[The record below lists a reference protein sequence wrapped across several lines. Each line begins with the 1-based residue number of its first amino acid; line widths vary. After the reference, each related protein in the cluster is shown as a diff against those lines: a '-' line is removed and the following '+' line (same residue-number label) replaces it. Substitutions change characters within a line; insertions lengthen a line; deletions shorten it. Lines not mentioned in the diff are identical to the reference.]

1 MKRKSWFYL
10 VDETQFGLEQ
20 YQGLFGLFNSS
31 LRSSWL
37 KFDLLDEREIH
48 KMIISF
54 SESLVEKRK
63 LQITVGRNPYEEF
76 IFTVDELEQLIKDLI
91 IIKRIGELQKEIND
105 MRYIKSKEFE
115 PWDLRRYEDIVEE
128 ITQYKIL
135 LENRKGYE
143 PFNYNLA
150 MVKKE
155 YCNFIRR
162 ARREMERKRDEKE
175 KN

>member
-1 MKRKSWFYL
+1 
-10 VDETQFGLEQ
+10 
-20 YQGLFGLFNSS
+20 
-31 LRSSWL
+31 
-37 KFDLLDEREIH
+37 
-48 KMIISF
+48 
-54 SESLVEKRK
+54 
-63 LQITVGRNPYEEF
+63 
-76 IFTVDELEQLIKDLI
+76 
-91 IIKRIGELQKEIND
+91 

-150 MVKKE
+150 MVKKK
-155 YCNFIRR
+155 YCNFIER